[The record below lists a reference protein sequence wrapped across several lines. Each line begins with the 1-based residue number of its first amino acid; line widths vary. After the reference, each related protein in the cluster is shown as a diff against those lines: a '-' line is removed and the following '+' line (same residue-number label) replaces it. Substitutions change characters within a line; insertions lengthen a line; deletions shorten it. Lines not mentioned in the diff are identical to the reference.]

1 MRTKK
6 YRKKAVINAI
16 IKNNGLLTYAA
27 KDLGCHWKTVKNY
40 INIDPEIRD
49 AYEEVME
56 KKCDIAENVV
66 VADIVAGNVET
77 AKWYL
82 RYKGK
87 HRGYVDKDN
96 SDFFENT
103 MVSEIPKTEH
113 TRKLG
118 IEYLRSLKNESRS

>member
-6 YRKKAVINAI
+6 YRKRAVINAI

-40 INIDPEIRD
+40 INSVPEIRD
-49 AYEEVME
+49 VYEDICE

-66 VADIVAGNVET
+66 VADVVAGNVET

-82 RYKGK
+82 RYKAK

-96 SDFFENT
+96 SEFSENP
-103 MVSEIPKTEH
+103 MVSEIPKSEH

-118 IEYLRSLKNESRS
+118 IDYLRSLKDEN